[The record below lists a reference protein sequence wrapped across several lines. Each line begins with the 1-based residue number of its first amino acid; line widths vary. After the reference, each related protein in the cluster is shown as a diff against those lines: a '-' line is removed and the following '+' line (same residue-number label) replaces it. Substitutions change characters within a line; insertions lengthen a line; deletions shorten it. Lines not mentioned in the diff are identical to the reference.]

1 MNKLLSS
8 HFSRLRKDKA
18 LGLCILLL
26 VVAAVLVSFN
36 NFRQMKVLDTAFS
49 LDRLF
54 FGFNSVIG
62 IIVSSF
68 CSLFIGTEYSDGT
81 MRNKIVAGHSRV
93 SIYLSNFIVSFL
105 AALLACAAYL
115 AVMLILGIPLFGFL
129 QADYRI
135 ILLYLLASILLVLSY
150 TSVFT
155 LLSMNNQNKAVAS
168 ICNTLLFFGML
179 ILALHISSKLD
190 EPPTWDS
197 YVALDENGDLVTG
210 DAIPNPNYLE
220 GTQRTVY
227 EFFNDFLPAG
237 QSIQLSAMDAAHF
250 LLLPLYSLLI
260 TIVCSLGGILLFQ
273 KKDIN

>member
-8 HFSRLRKDKA
+8 HLSRLRKDKA
-18 LGLCILLL
+18 LRLCILLL

-36 NFRQMKVLDTAFS
+36 NFRQMKDLDTTFS

-93 SIYLSNFIVSFL
+93 SIYLSNFIVSFF
-105 AALLACAAYL
+105 AALLACAAYI

-168 ICNTLLFFGML
+168 ISNTLLFFGML

-190 EPPTWDS
+190 EPPVLDS
-197 YVALDENGDLVTG
+197 YIALDENGDLVTD
-210 DAIPNPNYLE
+210 DAIPNPFYLE
-220 GTQRTVY
+220 GTQRKVY

-237 QSIQLSAMDAAHF
+237 QSIQLSSMRADRF

-260 TIVCSLGGILLFQ
+260 TITCSLGGILLFR